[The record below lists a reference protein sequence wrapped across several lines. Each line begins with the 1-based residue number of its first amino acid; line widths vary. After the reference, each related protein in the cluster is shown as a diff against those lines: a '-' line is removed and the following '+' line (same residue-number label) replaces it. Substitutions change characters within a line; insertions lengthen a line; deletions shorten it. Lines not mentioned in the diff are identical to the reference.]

1 MQPSCPLRKGETE
14 RGCRDTSGGV
24 LFTLPGTELLR
35 IDLFPSGFPT
45 PASISGWR
53 RWTLWP
59 GQMSEDCI
67 TAGKPKKS
75 SLCFFSTALL
85 ILCFLMNSLSSPEFS
100 VLPKGW
106 YIPDVLNDQD
116 APFPFIL
123 YYHFFVFKYYA
134 PCRSPSHRPTIS
146 VAWQRSKSILKGD
159 DRVMLPRLAG
169 GNNLPWG
176 LLLSLRKD
184 TLTG

>member
-45 PASISGWR
+45 PASISWWR
-53 RWTLWP
+53 RWTLLP

-85 ILCFLMNSLSSPEFS
+85 ILCFLMNSLVQNFQFCPRVGTFLMSWMTKTPPFPLSCITTFLFLSITPPAGLLHTDPPS
-100 VLPKGW
+100 VLHVREAK
-106 YIPDVLNDQD
+106 
-116 APFPFIL
+116 
-123 YYHFFVFKYYA
+123 VFWK
-134 PCRSPSHRPTIS
+134 
-146 VAWQRSKSILKGD
+146 
-159 DRVMLPRLAG
+159 VM
-169 GNNLPWG
+169 
-176 LLLSLRKD
+176 
-184 TLTG
+184 TGSCYLG